1 MTSSQEEYEAHL
13 CPIPG
18 ATPDSLPK
26 NKAQSMQIAAKLK
39 GLVTVAAIAVAMA
52 TPAQADQIGQFIQL
66 ASTPTFTFSGL
77 GTAGGSIV
85 GTDIKP
91 GLFLDAIDG
100 NNYSASTNLNLQY
113 LGGDTYKGVY
123 SIIATAASG
132 TIAVGDILFA
142 AAYTATLS
150 GGNGSLGLN
159 NVVTNSI
166 TSQLYTGIPFSDTV
180 TGFTFTNVSSSI
192 ATNSLPVTGSGS
204 GNGSISIST
213 TLVSVPEPA
222 SMVMLGLGM
231 LGPIALRARRASKV

>member
-1 MTSSQEEYEAHL
+1 
-13 CPIPG
+13 
-18 ATPDSLPK
+18 
-26 NKAQSMQIAAKLK
+26 MQLAAKLR
-39 GLVTVAAIAVAMA
+39 GLVAIAAIAVAMA
-52 TPAQADQIGQFIQL
+52 TPAQAAQVGQFIQL
-66 ASTPTFTFSGL
+66 TANPTFTFTNL
-77 GTAGGSIV
+77 GVAGGTIV
-85 GTDIKP
+85 GNSIQP
-91 GLFLDAIDG
+91 GL
-100 NNYSASTNLNLQY
+100 YSDVLTGTGIYFASTNLNLSY
-113 LGGDTYKGVY
+113 VGGNTYTGTF
-123 SIIATAASG
+123 SIIATAPSG